1 MDTIEHGWTE
11 MPLHTLDE
19 ESMVDRKRSKN
30 GRYEIRKIVISNLS
44 LVVHLKDQHEEV
56 DYPDPNS
63 S

>member
-1 MDTIEHGWTE
+1 
-11 MPLHTLDE
+11 MPLHKLDE
-19 ESMVDRKRSKN
+19 ESMADRKRPEF

-44 LVVHLKDQHEEV
+44 LVVHLKDQREEV